1 MVGVQPATPR
11 MHTQTLGLVKA
22 LIGAMGLE
30 LSPHVPALLR
40 HCMTV
45 LRQDDT
51 ADREPTRQVLEALR
65 LLAPLLD
72 EWLPTAV
79 QRTID
84 VVKDFNDTPA
94 DVRIAAVET
103 LGFMASEVDF
113 GDQQSSLLHAMCRV
127 VVYDVQ
133 LRPSVVPVL
142 LTLVRC
148 MGRPFLELGHNHVV
162 DSILKAHCTAAQY
175 ADYRALVREIETTAG
190 FASGAGMGV
199 GVGMGSTL
207 SPRSSIQ
214 RGNSVTSST
223 VRLPGDQISEHKQR
237 AVHSGLLKLAKEAS
251 GAQGMFKLDSEDWVN
266 RFTMML
272 FKESSSVRLSHSI
285 T

>member
-1 MVGVQPATPR
+1 MLTVRLDAR
-11 MHTQTLGLVKA
+11 A
-22 LIGAMGLE
+22 LCVCP
-30 LSPHVPALLR
+30 S
-40 HCMTV
+40 
-45 LRQDDT
+45 
-51 ADREPTRQVLEALR
+51 
-65 LLAPLLD
+65 
-72 EWLPTAV
+72 

-94 DVRIAAVET
+94 DIRIAAVET

-162 DSILKAHCTAAQY
+162 DNILKAHCTAAQY
-175 ADYRALVREIETTAG
+175 ADYRAVVREVETTAG
-190 FASGAGMGV
+190 LTGSVGMGI
-199 GVGMGSTL
+199 GVGMGSSL

-272 FKESSSVRLSHSI
+272 FKESSSVRFNQPQLLLMLLLLLLLILLLLLLLILRSCSCSFSCSCSCFCSCSSSGGGSRSSDCGCGCSGGGEPRV
-285 T
+285 